1 MHLTNFA
8 VNKNSSRFDHS
19 PGKGE
24 GSKRTIAKVFEQV
37 KVLGVLDGAS
47 DAICAFARGHT
58 ITTHPPTHPPTH
70 LLLQLHE
77 DSVGSPAALWAAVDH
92 LIVKVG

>member
-24 GSKRTIAKVFEQV
+24 GSKRTIAAVFEQV
-37 KVLGVLDGAS
+37 SVVGV
-47 DAICAFARGHT
+47 FRRG
-58 ITTHPPTHPPTH
+58 
-70 LLLQLHE
+70 L
-77 DSVGSPAALWAAVDH
+77 
-92 LIVKVG
+92 